1 MATDP
6 DTMLDGAK
14 GNPAGT
20 SNVAAASPDNTM
32 AAPHERHAARPK
44 SVDELT
50 VPAEVK
56 ALFRVDGNKYL
67 FPDGAFAFTDRGRE
81 LATPSE
87 NRAVIKALA
96 TIARA
101 RGWETVELRGTERF
115 RQEAWVQAAAR
126 GMAVIGYEPS
136 VEERE
141 RVAVAAAAPDLQANS
156 RSAGAARTAPPDT
169 PLVGQLTEYGSAR
182 YQHRPE
188 ADRSYFVTLATR
200 QGPRTVWGIDLE
212 RALRESETRPEVGD
226 RIELRQMGR
235 QKVTVKTAE
244 RNEAGE
250 WVPTDKITHRN
261 GWLVEKEGFLAE
273 RARAAAALRDPEV
286 SATEAV
292 AHHPELVGSQ
302 LYVKA
307 ARDFAARAP
316 VPEADREKLVAR
328 VREALAERIERG
340 EAWPTARIREPVRQP
355 ERSAGRDVELAR

>member
-1 MATDP
+1 MVTDP
-6 DTMLDGAK
+6 DTVLDGAK
-14 GNPAGT
+14 GNLAGAPNAT
-20 SNVAAASPDNTM
+20 AARPDNTLV
-32 AAPHERHAARPK
+32 APRERRAARPK

-56 ALFRVDGNKYL
+56 AQFRVDGNKYL

-96 TIARA
+96 AIAHA

-115 RQEAWVQAAAR
+115 RQEAWAQAATR

-141 RVAVAAAAPDLQANS
+141 RVAVAAATPDVQPDS
-156 RSAGAARTAPPDT
+156 RSAGAARAAPRDT
-169 PLVGQLTEYGSAR
+169 RLVGQLTEYGSAR

-188 ADRSYFVTLATR
+188 ADRSYFVTLATH

-212 RALRESETRPEVGD
+212 RALRESETRPEIGD

-235 QKVTVKTAE
+235 QKVTVKAAE

-250 WVPTDKITHRN
+250 WVPTEKITHRN

-273 RARAAAALRDPEV
+273 RAQAAAALRDDSV
-286 SATEAV
+286 SALEAV
-292 AHHPELVGSQ
+292 ARHPELVGSQ
-302 LYVKA
+302 VYLKA
-307 ARDFAARAP
+307 ARDLAARAP
-316 VPEADREKLVAR
+316 VPESDRDRLVAG
-328 VREALAERIERG
+328 VREALAERIQRG
-340 EAWPTARIREPVRQP
+340 EPWPMARVRGAVRHSDREL
-355 ERSAGRDVELAR
+355 EREKYFTR